1 MRRLIRNFLQ
11 KFGYDIIKL
20 RPKFNPSSIDKEKV
34 IAEAGWL
41 RNYGFN
47 SIIDIGA
54 NEGQFS
60 TKMRILFPEAAIY
73 AFEPIKSV
81 FNQLVENFSNDK
93 NFAAFDV
100 ALGEQ
105 KGTIDFFEN
114 ESSASSSVL
123 EMEKNHTDHFDFT
136 KNVSA
141 ISVNVEKLDDVF
153 ANQKINEPLLIKL
166 DVQGYEKIVINGGMN
181 TIRKAEMII
190 IELSFTELY
199 KNQVLFDEMYF
210 LLKSLGFKYMGNIEQ
225 LHSPIDNSI
234 LQADGIFIKSH

>member
-20 RPKFNPSSIDKEKV
+20 RPKFNPASIDKEKV
-34 IAEAGWL
+34 IAESGWL
-41 RNYGFN
+41 RSYGFN

-60 TKMRILFPEAAIY
+60 IKARTLFPKASIY
-73 AFEPIKSV
+73 AFEPIKSIYD
-81 FNQLVENFSNDK
+81 QLIK
-93 NFAAFDV
+93 NFAHDKKFTAYDV

-105 KGTIDFFEN
+105 KGVIEFFEN
-114 ESSASSSVL
+114 ESSASSSAL
-123 EMEKNHTDHFDFT
+123 EMEKTHADHFDFT
-136 KNVSA
+136 KNVKA

-153 ANQKINEPLLIKL
+153 ANQKINGPLLIKL

-190 IELSFTELY
+190 TELSFTELY
-199 KNQVLFDEMYF
+199 KNQVLFDEMYH
-210 LLKSLGFKYMGNIEQ
+210 LLKSLGFKYVGNIEQ

-234 LQADGIFIKSH
+234 LQADGIFIKS